1 MRQFLLMT
9 FTSINYLLF
18 FPSIVILHWIFP
30 PRYRWIV
37 LLTGSYFFY
46 INLKPTYALLVAGVT
61 ISTYIFA
68 RLIYNTNI
76 ESRRK
81 VFMLTNVVLILLPLF
96 FFKYFSGINNGIL
109 KLLETCNLRWPFP
122 EIEILLPIGI
132 SFYTFM
138 AIGYTIDIYNH

>member
-1 MRQFLLMT
+1 M
-9 FTSINYLLF
+9 
-18 FPSIVILHWIFP
+18 
-30 PRYRWIV
+30 

-122 EIEILLPIGI
+122 ELEILLPIGI